1 MIVSSIKYLVNLDD
15 KIAKASII
23 NYLFHHVSK
32 KDDLHILYMQVHNND
47 RFLSL
52 LNNHG
57 IEFDSDNFLEL
68 PLYQMVEEIIK
79 AFNIEN
85 DVYINF
91 FLDLVHEY
99 SEKNINS
106 ISQFIEW
113 WSEVRTKK
121 SISISDDVN
130 AVKLMTIHRSK
141 GLAFPIVIIPFN
153 WESATKKEM
162 WVENSSHYSKQ
173 IKYSLIN
180 QNKNLKFSH
189 FNHDYNR
196 EKALETMDNIN
207 KLYVACTR
215 AVDGLYIFSKSIK
228 KVTENS
234 TSLNAILKKFTSEFP
249 YSYGSITN
257 KNSENKNQKSIFK
270 KEIIDSKDWKKII
283 SLKNSS
289 SDFWDNENHSKN
301 KDWGKL
307 FHYALS
313 EISYFEQINE
323 VVENLY
329 IRGKCDSKQKNELLQ
344 EINNLFLCTEIQ
356 DFFSSKWKVK
366 NEKEILMPCGKT
378 YIPDRIMFNNNQ
390 VVIIDYKT
398 GEKDSEHIE
407 QIVNYSNALNMMG
420 FNNIERYLIYT
431 NSSKKIHKV

>member
-1 MIVSSIKYLVNLDD
+1 MIISLIKYLVNLDD

-23 NYLFHHVSK
+23 NYLFHYRSAK
-32 KDDLHILYMQVHNND
+32 GDLHDLYMKVHNND

-52 LNNHG
+52 LNNQG
-57 IEFDSDNFLEL
+57 IEFDFDNFLEL

-106 ISQFIEW
+106 ISQFIDW
-113 WSEVRTKK
+113 WSEVKTKK

-130 AVKLMTIHRSK
+130 AVKLMTIHKSK

-162 WVENSSHYSKQ
+162 WVENSGTYSNQ

-180 QNKNLKFSH
+180 QNKNLKLSH
-189 FNHDYNR
+189 FNDDYNR
-196 EKALETMDNIN
+196 EKTLEIMDNVN

-215 AVDGLYIFSKSIK
+215 AVDGLYVFSKSIK
-228 KVTENS
+228 KVAENS
-234 TSLNAILKKFTSEFP
+234 SNLNAILQKFTSDFP
-249 YSYGSITN
+249 YYFGSITN
-257 KNSENKNQKSIFK
+257 KNSENNYQKSIFK
-270 KEIIDSKDWKKII
+270 KEIIESKDWKKII

-289 SDFWDNENHSKN
+289 ADFWDNEDHNKK

-313 EISYFEQINE
+313 EISYFEQIDE
-323 VVENLY
+323 VVEALY
-329 IRGKCDSKQKNELLQ
+329 RGGKCNEDQKNKLLH
-344 EINNLFLCTEIQ
+344 EINFLLSNTEIQ
-356 DFFSSKWKVK
+356 DFFSPKWKVR
-366 NEKEILMPCGKT
+366 NEKEILMPSGRT
-378 YIPDRIMFNNNQ
+378 YIPDRIMFNEAE

-398 GEKDSEHIE
+398 GEKHSKHIE

-420 FNNIERYLIYT
+420 YKNIQRYLIYT
-431 NSSKKIHKV
+431 NSSKKINKV